1 MSTTP
6 NTVTVNVT
14 ESNTETNHKPLRPHV
29 VIMHDSEH
37 HSDVYVFKVCS
48 EVFKMSAQDIVE
60 VVTLLCTEGK
70 ACVFSGH
77 KELCE
82 LKAEQ
87 ATSFGRDMTAIEMGY
102 ESVGPMTITVEP
114 Q

>member
-14 ESNTETNHKPLRPHV
+14 DNATETNSKPLRPHV
-29 VIMHDSEH
+29 VIMHDSDS
-37 HSDVYVFKVCS
+37 HSDVYVFKVCQ
-48 EVFKMSAQDIVE
+48 EVFKMSAEDIVE
-60 VVTLLCTEGK
+60 VITLLCTEHK

-77 KELCE
+77 RELCE

-87 ATSFGRDMTAIEMGY
+87 AMSFGRDMTAIEMGY